1 MSVWPQDEISTTLSP
16 LRPAFIA
23 LEVSEYMWEGPPYRG
38 MLENRC
44 VSLSY
49 LQRRS
54 RTLCLKCVL
63 RVWLNK
69 RKEWGGRSVQVG
81 FRSWSSHHGGFV
93 QDGVSLADTTF
104 VIKTQ

>member
-1 MSVWPQDEISTTLSP
+1 MSVWPQDELSTTLPP

-23 LEVSEYMWEGPPYRG
+23 LEVSEYMREGPPYRG

-44 VSLSY
+44 VSPSY

-63 RVWLNK
+63 KGVVKQKK
-69 RKEWGGRSVQVG
+69 RMGGALCSGGLQVVEQS
-81 FRSWSSHHGGFV
+81 SWR
-93 QDGVSLADTTF
+93 
-104 VIKTQ
+104 ICPRWC